1 MTESGKHGRLLWAAA
16 GVIILCTLISR
27 SAAVLYS
34 FAATDIL
41 YAEGVLPDLLTFLR
55 QFFAAAAFG
64 AGIASV
70 TAAAVRGGGRLTA
83 AAAGIHIAVLLADA
97 LAAFLIDALS
107 GAVRAALLPAA
118 ALMNLGEWLFGALL
132 AAIISVILRRMAQR
146 GRDASRMLGT
156 AALIHMGGRLALQ
169 MYAVTVF
176 LIEVEFSPYA
186 SELTQIVGEV
196 LGVLFMSGGVV
207 WLSALAVHALLARI
221 SRSA

>member
-118 ALMNLGEWLFGALL
+118 ALMNQFGSLDALL
-132 AAIISVILRRMAQR
+132 EGWPEIPKPSVRESVRKNADRIRKNY
-146 GRDASRMLGT
+146 
-156 AALIHMGGRLALQ
+156 ALICLEGSQELPFPWEELKTTIPN
-169 MYAVTVF
+169 VT
-176 LIEVEFSPYA
+176 
-186 SELTQIVGEV
+186 TMQV
-196 LGVLFMSGGVV
+196 LHSLEI
-207 WLSALAVHALLARI
+207 L
-221 SRSA
+221 